1 MTALRIVL
9 LAVAL
14 ANFGYLLTAA
24 PASNAAMRV
33 EGPLGDWR
41 VADGSAHYRGPTY
54 LRDQSLQH
62 LIAASRD
69 GDEQRTLAARQTALD
84 SLRMSPAN
92 PFGWSLLGWSEALL
106 ENDAE
111 AQAALLRSWNTAPK
125 SGALA
130 LDRLLLAEALGLT
143 GPNVTAEI
151 AEHIEQDL
159 RQAKRSDPRRL
170 AIALERAAGLQ
181 AFAERLAETASKAG
195 S

>member
-1 MTALRIVL
+1 MTALKIAF

-14 ANFGYLLTAA
+14 ANFGYLLMAA

-33 EGPLGDWR
+33 EGPSGDWR
-41 VADGSAHYRGPTY
+41 VADGSALYRGQSY
-54 LRDQSLQH
+54 LRNQSLQH

-69 GDEQRTLAARQTALD
+69 GDEQLILAARQTALD

-111 AQAALLRSWNTAPK
+111 AQAALLRSWKNAPQ

-130 LDRLLLAEALGLT
+130 VDRLLLAEALALT
-143 GPNVTAEI
+143 GPDATAEI
-151 AEHIEQDL
+151 AAHIEQDL
-159 RQAKRSDPRRL
+159 QRARASDRGKL
-170 AIALERAAGLQ
+170 AIALESAAGLRD
-181 AFAERLAETASKAG
+181 FAERSAKAASEPG
-195 S
+195 T